1 MRRSNLGFSVF
12 RNVVIDGIDID
23 THSSFLDANEYYGV
37 TIRGTGTRFSR
48 PMAMRRIMKTR

>member
-1 MRRSNLGFSVF
+1 MF

-37 TIRGTGTRFSR
+37 TNRVTGTRFSR
-48 PMAMRRIMKTR
+48 PMAMRRITKIK